1 MAPYYGQ
8 GSTTSRL
15 ESHFDEVVYF
25 LPLSSQKLLLLI
37 NSTTLKTDRILYI
50 NHLKLENLYGQLMNS
65 SCEFAD

>member
-15 ESHFDEVVYF
+15 GSHFDEVVYF

-37 NSTTLKTDRILYI
+37 NSTTLKTGRILYI